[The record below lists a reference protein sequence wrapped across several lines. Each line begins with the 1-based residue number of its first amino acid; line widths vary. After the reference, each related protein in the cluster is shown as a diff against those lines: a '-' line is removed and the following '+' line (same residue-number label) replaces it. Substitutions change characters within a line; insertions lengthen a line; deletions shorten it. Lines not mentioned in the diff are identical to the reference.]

1 MKKFI
6 SILLAVVL
14 SVSMIACSNDTP
26 TSNETTIGSEQS
38 NAAYKTGKY
47 TSSAKGNN
55 GDVKVEVEVDD
66 AKIVSVKILEH
77 SETPGISDSPIKQIP
92 ETIVANQTL
101 AVDTVAGAT
110 VTSKAILAAVES
122 CLVEAG
128 ADINALKNKVDN
140 KEPVKVNDV
149 EKTADVVIV
158 GAGGAGLAAAVSATD
173 KGASVIVI
181 EKMGV
186 AGGNTIVSGGIYN
199 CPDPALQKPEGI
211 EDSPEFY
218 AKQTW
223 EGGDKV
229 GNKELVDVLCFNAYD
244 GLEWLKSIGIKF
256 SDKISQGAGSLY
268 RRTHSS
274 LDKAG
279 TGYIK
284 AYLDNLAS
292 KGDKAEIMYNTKG
305 ESLIVDNGAV
315 VGVIATGAN
324 GEKVTLH
331 ANKNVIIA
339 TGGFS
344 ANVEMRQ
351 KYNTSG
357 KWPELGADVLTTNTP
372 GITGDGIKMA
382 NDAGADLVDMEQ
394 IQMLYLAN
402 PKTGAMTK
410 YTPRCLAGTDK
421 IIFVNTS
428 GERFVRED
436 GRRDEIC
443 GNLLKQDKGLMYI
456 IESMDGDDAKKLDE
470 MTLADGTPIKE
481 AEANGDVFISDTLEE
496 LAGKIGCDP
505 AKLKTT
511 VEEFN
516 KAVDAGKDK
525 FGRELYSVKLITGPF
540 IATPRMAAVHHTMG
554 GIKINKECQA
564 LDKDGKVI
572 KGLLAAG
579 EVTGGIHGANRLGGN
594 AIVDTVVFGKL
605 AGEVAAR

>member
-1 MKKFI
+1 MLKRI
-6 SILLAVVL
+6 MSVLLCASMAFSMVACGNSAAPEANADGAAFTKGTYE
-14 SVSMIACSNDTP
+14 SV
-26 TSNETTIGSEQS
+26 
-38 NAAYKTGKY
+38 AA
-47 TSSAKGNN
+47 GNN
-55 GDVKVEVEVDD
+55 GDVKVKVTVDEEKITAVEV
-66 AKIVSVKILEH
+66 VEH
-77 SETPGISDSPIKQIP
+77 SESAGISDAPIAEIP
-92 ETIVANQTL
+92 AAIVEGQTL

-110 VTSKAILAAVES
+110 MTSNAILTAAEA

-128 ADINALKNKVDN
+128 ANIEALKQA
-140 KEPVKVNDV
+140 KEKAEVPPAEDV
-149 EKTADVVIV
+149 EKTADVVVV
-158 GAGGAGLAAAVSATD
+158 GAGGAGLAAAVSASD
-173 KGASVIVI
+173 NGASVIVI
-181 EKMGV
+181 DKMGA

-199 CPDPALQKPEGI
+199 CPDPALQDPEGI

-244 GLEWLKSIGIKF
+244 GLDWLKSLGMQF

-268 RRTHSS
+268 RRTHCS

-279 TGYIK
+279 SGYIN
-284 AYLDNLAS
+284 AYLKNLDT
-292 KGDKAEIMYNTKG
+292 KGDKAEVLYNTKG
-305 ESLIVDNGAV
+305 ESLIVEDGAV

-331 ANKNVIIA
+331 ANKNVVLA

-357 KWPELGADVLTTNTP
+357 KWPELGEDVLTTNTP
-372 GITGDGIKMA
+372 GITGDGIVMA
-382 NDAGADLVDMEQ
+382 DEAGANLVDMEQ

-402 PKTGAMTK
+402 PKSGAMTK

-421 IIFVNTS
+421 IMFVNTS

-443 GNLLKQDKGLMYI
+443 GKLLKQDQGLMYI
-456 IESMDGDDAKKLDE
+456 VETMDGDDALPLDQ
-470 MTLADGTPIKE
+470 MTLADGTPIKD
-481 AEANGDVFISDTLEE
+481 AEAAGDVFIGETIEE
-496 LAGKIGCDP
+496 LAGKLGCEAATLQASFDQ
-505 AKLKTT
+505 
-511 VEEFN
+511 FN
-516 KAVDAGKDK
+516 EAVKAGTDE
-525 FGRELYSVKLITGPF
+525 FGRELFSVELVTGPF
-540 IATPRMAAVHHTMG
+540 IATPRVAAVHHTMG
-554 GIKINKECQA
+554 GVQINKECQVIG
-564 LDKDGKVI
+564 KDGNVI

-579 EVTGGIHGANRLGGN
+579 EITGGIHGANRLGGN